1 MKLKFWYNFIVILAL
16 FMAIILF
23 PQLPLND
30 LTFYLRLTLI
40 FILIIEIILV
50 FRNFLLNSENNNLI
64 KNIGVSIV
72 STIVFL
78 LLIESS
84 FMFVPRTNGIDY
96 SLTNILWFK
105 KYWNPINSRGRS
117 DLEPLNN
124 SYINNFIVGVSF
136 TVAQGIN
143 SVKDRFSNIVKE
155 NISKKDNIAFLQ
167 EIDLSKKLYI
177 DKIGSYLTNNN
188 VNYIDLSIL
197 FNDLPISDPV
207 INSNDAHP
215 SKKVHSLVDSK
226 LSKYI
231 SKELSSENNE

>member
-1 MKLKFWYNFIVILAL
+1 MKLKFWYNFVVILAL
-16 FMAIILF
+16 FMSIILF

-30 LTFYLRLTLI
+30 LTFYLRLTMI

-84 FMFVPRTNGIDY
+84 FMFVPRTNGI
-96 SLTNILWFK
+96 
-105 KYWNPINSRGRS
+105 
-117 DLEPLNN
+117 
-124 SYINNFIVGVSF
+124 
-136 TVAQGIN
+136 N

-155 NISKKDNIAFLQ
+155 NISKKDNIVFLQ

>member
-1 MKLKFWYNFIVILAL
+1 MS
-16 FMAIILF
+16 IILF

-72 STIVFL
+72 STLVFL

-84 FMFVPRTNGIDY
+84 FMFVPRT
-96 SLTNILWFK
+96 
-105 KYWNPINSRGRS
+105 
-117 DLEPLNN
+117 
-124 SYINNFIVGVSF
+124 
-136 TVAQGIN
+136 QGIN
-143 SVKDRFSNIVKE
+143 SFKDRFSDIVKE
-155 NISKKDNIAFLQ
+155 NISKKDNIVFLQ

-197 FNDLPISDPV
+197 FNDLPISDRV

>member
-1 MKLKFWYNFIVILAL
+1 MKLKFWYNFVVILAL
-16 FMAIILF
+16 FMSIILF

-30 LTFYLRLTLI
+30 LTFYLRLTMI

-72 STIVFL
+72 STLVFL

-84 FMFVPRTNGIDY
+84 FMFVPRTN
-96 SLTNILWFK
+96 
-105 KYWNPINSRGRS
+105 
-117 DLEPLNN
+117 
-124 SYINNFIVGVSF
+124 
-136 TVAQGIN
+136 GIN

-155 NISKKDNIAFLQ
+155 NISKKDNIVFLQ